1 MINDFKKAPWSVTQI
16 LDLYTEMKRNQ
27 VIGQFANEFN
37 WLTEENAMET
47 ESIFLNVTIDLLT
60 IQNEDF
66 KLYAQDDETLS
77 DDILDSWIQ

>member
-1 MINDFKKAPWSVTQI
+1 M
-16 LDLYTEMKRNQ
+16 DLYDEMQRNQ

-47 ESIFLNVTIDLLT
+47 ESIFLNVTIDLMT
-60 IQNEDF
+60 IQDEDF